1 MISFLPYEVLKKVIQ
16 ERHQL
21 WHMNQKFPNDLMI
34 GLMELAWSLYHESID
49 RVEACSSVLS
59 MIRASSDSLDRK
71 LMLSISQIFQSLP
84 MDTVMSPLNESEF
97 ITRYLLPI
105 FQPLFDDDQRST
117 TIRWTTTQSVDI
129 QKSMGTGN
137 RPDCIISIMQG
148 SYHLGNLGYGEIKSP
163 LETGN
168 HFGTNKDLLHL
179 GLYCKNAIDDNKL
192 GASLAIHVTGF
203 MVVIYLL
210 QLQADGI
217 YLMTELEH
225 IRFPTSIEDVPA
237 FLTNATKLKNALH
250 VSESQCI
257 PVSDPAAATSAARQ
271 KRTTASTSDMDMI
284 LKNTT
289 CHKRRNVASPFPN

>member
-1 MISFLPYEVLKKVIQ
+1 MEYEPKVPKRSHDRANGIS
-16 ERHQL
+16 
-21 WHMNQKFPNDLMI
+21 M
-34 GLMELAWSLYHESID
+34 A

-59 MIRASSDSLDRK
+59 MIRASSDNLDRK
-71 LMLSISQIFQSLP
+71 IMLSISQIFQSLP

-97 ITRYLLPI
+97 ITRYMLPI
-105 FQPLFDDDQRST
+105 FQPLFDDDQRLT
-117 TIRWTTTQSVDI
+117 TIRCGYP
-129 QKSMGTGN
+129 KSTGTGN

-148 SYHLGNLGYGEIKSP
+148 SYHLGNLRYGEIKSP

-168 HFGTNKDLLHL
+168 HFGTNIDLLRL

-217 YLMTELEH
+217 YLITKLEH
-225 IRFPTSIEDVPA
+225 IQFPTSIEDVPA

-250 VSESQCI
+250 VFESQCI
-257 PVSDPAAATSAARQ
+257 PVSDPAAASSAARQ
-271 KRTTASTSDMDMI
+271 KRTTASASDMDMI

-289 CHKRRNVASPFPN
+289 CRKRRNVASHFPN